1 MRITLDKPH
10 THGGK
15 LLPAGSTFE
24 VNAIE
29 GEWLCLRD
37 VGHRTTPADLAQH
50 ASVSTSAAFD
60 VDHAVDASPEAP
72 ADTSQAGA

>member
-10 THGGK
+10 THAGK

-29 GEWLCLRD
+29 GEWLCVRS
-37 VGHRTTPADLAQH
+37 VAHRTTPADLAQH
-50 ASVSTSAAFD
+50 ASSNTSAESDA
-60 VDHAVDASPEAP
+60 DHLAAASQAP
-72 ADTSQAGA
+72 ADNSPAGA